1 MPTILIADDD
11 PTLRAVAREM
21 LATTPCRILEAADGD
36 EALKIIRSTEVDLV
50 VLDMLMPNKDGLETL
65 MALREENRPA
75 LVLAISSGRQ
85 MESGSLL
92 RIAAAFGATETLAKP
107 LRLDTFVP
115 TIERILLA
123 RADLAKRAD

>member
-21 LATTPCRILEAADGD
+21 LAGAHYRILEAADGD
-36 EALKIIRSTEVDLV
+36 EALQIIRSTDVDLV

-75 LVLAISSGRQ
+75 LVLAISSGGQ

-123 RADLAKRAD
+123 RASVAHRPD